1 MYKRQVYTPRAIPAE
16 NAHGGN
22 VTARADPE
30 KLQTEAFRSL
40 WARVGPKSF
49 YTVSFD
55 TRELIG
61 NVIQALDAHLQVTP
75 VSVRTVYGE
84 QATQLQSR
92 EQLLQG
98 RAFRRR
104 ESRVQAAGP
113 PAPGGVRRCV

>member
-1 MYKRQVYTPRAIPAE
+1 M
-16 NAHGGN
+16 G
-22 VTARADPE
+22 
-30 KLQTEAFRSL
+30 L
-40 WARVGPKSF
+40 RVGPKSF

-113 PAPGGVRRCV
+113 PAPGGVRYDLVGRLVEETGLTRTHCGSHSPGHSP